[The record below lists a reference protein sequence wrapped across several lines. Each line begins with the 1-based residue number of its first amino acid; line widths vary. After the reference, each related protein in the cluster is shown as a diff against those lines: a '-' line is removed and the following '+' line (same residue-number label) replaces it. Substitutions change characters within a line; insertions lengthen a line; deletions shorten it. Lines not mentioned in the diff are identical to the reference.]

1 MLKSVGVLAD
11 NRVEVRID
19 EYLTLWKQRV
29 FIAPSAGP
37 RFLHWAGRIW
47 PNGGTARFYVGSGD
61 QHVVPFLDV
70 LREVR
75 ADGEAVFPE
84 YRWGNGGLSLP

>member
-19 EYLTLWKQRV
+19 DYLTLWKQRV

-37 RFLHWAGRIW
+37 RFLHWAGQVW
-47 PNGGTARFYVGSGD
+47 PNGGTARFYVRSGD
-61 QHVVPFLDV
+61 PHVVPFLDV

-75 ADGEAVFPE
+75 ADGDAVFSE
-84 YRWGNGGLSLP
+84 YRWGNSGLSLP